1 MNKMDFYRNMLLE
14 NVGATAE
21 RKIDRILW
29 IAPEGSA
36 VVLVQVNDKDALPRN
51 CTTIE
56 IEELLK
62 DGALRCLS
70 SDPFADLSRD
80 EENVSE
86 LHRKRRDKAW
96 SIIAPIIELPGAG
109 AFDPKKRGPAVK
121 RISQATNTSKRII
134 YWYLR
139 RYWQGGHRKN
149 ALLPKYKNSGA
160 PGKNRQD
167 TETKRGRPRN
177 LTKLN
182 GSPPG
187 VNITTETRRLFRLGI
202 KTYFENAKDP
212 TKRTLREAYR
222 RTMER
227 FFNDNFEIVNG
238 IYTPVMPPVSDLPTF
253 EQYRYW
259 FLKDGDSDGSLKAR
273 VGERRYNLK
282 YRALGGDAAA
292 GAYGPGSVFQVDS
305 TIGDVYLVSSID
317 RKRSIGRPTIYMLV
331 DVFTRMITG
340 FCAVVENPNYCAAM
354 LALENTAQDKVTFCA
369 THGITISE
377 TEWPSHFLPEMLVA
391 DRGELLGN
399 KSNHLVDA
407 FGIRISNTPPYR
419 ADLKPFIERMF
430 GTLNQNLIH
439 LLPGAVPKPHQ
450 RGEND
455 YRLDARLDIKEFRK
469 AVIHFILQHNRS
481 RIEGYRP
488 RDFMVTDSVEPRPMD
503 LWAWGIKNRSGH
515 LLTPDEEFIKLNL
528 LPGDQATVT
537 EKGIRFRK
545 VYYTCER
552 AVKEHWFATARQNG
566 SWRMDIAYDPR
577 DTSTLILR
585 LPKSNAIERC
595 QLMRTSSQ
603 FEGRSWED
611 VDDFFS
617 ALEQMK
623 DDSRSGDLQGGA
635 NYHANIDALV
645 KGAKAKTEATLDGVS
660 KAVRIHGIRANRKA
674 EREFERR
681 AGLGDVVPDGESTS
695 ITVIP
700 NEISLEA
707 GCAPENY
714 VGLPMDIETLEQ
726 QREELCK
733 SQ

>member
-1 MNKMDFYRNMLLE
+1 MDFYKNTLLE
-14 NVGATAE
+14 YIDATVE
-21 RKIDRILW
+21 RKIDRVLW
-29 IAPEGSA
+29 ISPEGST
-36 VVLVQVNDKDALPRN
+36 VVLIQINDKHALPRF
-51 CTTIE
+51 CKAAE
-56 IEELLK
+56 LDDLLK
-62 DGALRCLS
+62 IGALRRLQ
-70 SDPFADLSRD
+70 SDPFSDPSRD
-80 EENVSE
+80 EENIAESYQ
-86 LHRKRRDKAW
+86 KYRDGAW
-96 SIIAPIIELPGAG
+96 SLIAPVIQMPGTD
-109 AFDPKKRGPAVK
+109 AFDRRKRGPTVEK
-121 RISQATNTSKRII
+121 IYRSTRTSKWLI
-134 YWYLR
+134 YQNLR
-139 RYWQGGHRKN
+139 RYWQGGQTKN
-149 ALLPKYKNSGA
+149 ALLPKFKNCGA
-160 PGKNRQD
+160 AGLDRRASKS
-167 TETKRGRPRN
+167 KRGRPRN
-177 LTKLN
+177 LTKIN

-202 KTYFENAKDP
+202 KTFFENTKDP

-227 FFNDNFEIVNG
+227 FFNNNFEMVNG

-259 FLKDGDSDGSLKAR
+259 FLKDGNSDNSLKAR
-273 VGERRYNLK
+273 VGERRYNLT

-354 LALENTAQDKVTFCA
+354 LALENTAQDKVAFCA

-377 TEWPSHFLPEMLVA
+377 AEWPSHFLPETLVA

-407 FGIRISNTPPYR
+407 FGMRISNTPPYR

-430 GTLNQNLIH
+430 GTLNRNLIH

-469 AVIHFILQHNRS
+469 AVIHFILHHNRS

-515 LLTPDEEFIKLNL
+515 LLTPDEEFVKLNL

-545 VYYTCER
+545 VYYTCDR
-552 AVKEHWFATARQNG
+552 AVKEHWFATARQSG
-566 SWRMDIAYDPR
+566 SWRIDIAYDPR

-595 QLMRTSSQ
+595 QLMRACSE
-603 FEGRSWED
+603 FERRSWED

-617 ALEQMK
+617 ALDRMK

-645 KGAKAKTEATLDGVS
+645 KSAKAKTEATLDGVR
-660 KAVRIHGIRANRKA
+660 KAVRTNGIRANRKV
-674 EREFERR
+674 EREFERS

-695 ITVIP
+695 IKVTP
-700 NEISLEA
+700 NEISPQ
-707 GCAPENY
+707 GGSAPENY